1 MFLYLFNSET
11 NEYVGKKEAVL
22 DEFTTK
28 CKGSESY
35 WLEPN
40 STFVEPELKEGYICV
55 WNGSRWEYKDP
66 PTLYELKDS
75 KINKFKSIR
84 DALEVEPIEYAGNL
98 FDYDEKARDR
108 INAAIIALDIS
119 GESIEWTT
127 ADNTNVIMT
136 AQDMRNIIA
145 AVAIRSNELH
155 IKYRQL
161 KEQVETCAT
170 KEEIEQIVWE

>member
-35 WLEPN
+35 WLEPC

-55 WNGSRWEYKDP
+55 WNGSGWEYKEP

-84 DALEVEPIEYAGNL
+84 DALEVKPIEYNDNF
-98 FDYDEKARDR
+98 FDFDEKARDR
-108 INAAIIALDIS
+108 INSAIIALDVSKGQIA
-119 GESIEWTT
+119 WTT
-127 ADNTNVIMT
+127 ADNTEVMVNADDLRGVV
-136 AQDMRNIIA
+136 A
-145 AVAIRSNELH
+145 AMALRSNELH
-155 IKYRQL
+155 VKYRKL
-161 KEQVETCAT
+161 KEQVEACST
-170 KEEIEQIVWE
+170 KEELQKIVWE